1 MKHQIAIKTKDNVLS
16 VDDFKA
22 QGLTK
27 NDAIGVVLQTEVVG
41 MIISFDQ
48 WEEIWCSEANCK
60 EFNKVCGEAETLQTL
75 SGLELTRNIVK
86 QNEEDGEGMT
96 AAMRCWQYDKGG
108 LQWYLP
114 CLYELGTIIAYRNEL
129 NEVFEML
136 DADIFDE
143 DDCGWSSSES
153 YSHDAWSVNF
163 GNGYFYYTYYGKSN
177 STVVRAVSAFSP
189 LQRGD
194 FSSPSGNGNGEYPVP
209 PMTEEAAIEFLRSQG
224 YTGLI
229 SKQISI

>member
-1 MKHQIAIKTKDNVLS
+1 MKHQISIKTKGNVLS
-16 VDDFKA
+16 VNDFKT

-41 MIISFDQ
+41 MIISLDQ
-48 WEEIWCSEANCK
+48 WNEIWCSEDNCK

-75 SGLELTRNIVK
+75 SGLELTRSIVK
-86 QNEEDGEGMT
+86 QNKKDGENMT
-96 AAMRCWQYDKGG
+96 AAMRCWQYGKGG

-114 CLYELGTIIAYRNEL
+114 CLYELGTIIAYRDEL

-136 DADIFDE
+136 DADTFDE
-143 DDCGWSSSES
+143 GDWGWSSSEF
-153 YSHDAWSVNF
+153 YSHYAWIVYF
-163 GNGYFYYTYYGKSN
+163 GNGYYYTYCYKYS
-177 STVVRAVSAFSP
+177 SFVVRAVSAFSP
-189 LQRGD
+189 LERGD
-194 FSSPSGNGNGEYPVP
+194 FSSPSGNGNGEYPMP

-224 YTGLI
+224 YTGAI

>member
-27 NDAIGVVLQTEVVG
+27 NDAIGVVLQTEVIS

-48 WEEIWCSEANCK
+48 WKEIWCSEANCK
-60 EFNKVCGEAETLQTL
+60 EFNKVCSEAEALQAL

-86 QNEEDGEGMT
+86 QNEKDGENMT

-136 DADIFDE
+136 DVDIFDE
-143 DDCGWSSSES
+143 DDCGWSSSEY
-153 YSHDAWSVNF
+153 YSHGAWTVYFGDGNF
-163 GNGYFYYTYYGKSN
+163 TYSSKYYSY
-177 STVVRAVSAFSP
+177 VVRAVSAFSP

>member
-1 MKHQIAIKTKDNVLS
+1 MKHQILIKTKDNVFS
-16 VDDFKA
+16 IDDFKA

-27 NDAIGVVLQTEVVG
+27 NDAIGVVLQTETIG
-41 MIISFDQ
+41 MIVSLGQ
-48 WEEIWCSEANCK
+48 WKEIWYSEDNCK
-60 EFNKVCGEAETLQTL
+60 EFNEVCNEAEALQTL

-86 QNEEDGEGMT
+86 QNEKDGEGMT
-96 AAMRCWQYDKGG
+96 AAMRCWQYDKGD

-114 CLYELGTIIAYRNEL
+114 CLYELGTIIAYRDEL

-136 DADIFDE
+136 DAETLDE
-143 DDCGWSSSES
+143 NDWGWSSSGGG
-153 YSHDAWSVNF
+153 SHGAWGVYF
-163 GNGYFYYTYYGKSN
+163 GNGSFNGRYECYSG
-177 STVVRAVSAFSP
+177 VVRAVSAFSP

>member
-1 MKHQIAIKTKDNVLS
+1 MKHQITIKTKDNVLS

-27 NDAIGVVLQTEVVG
+27 NDVIGVVLQTEVIG
-41 MIISFDQ
+41 MIISLDQ
-48 WEEIWCSEANCK
+48 WNEIWCSEDNCK
-60 EFNKVCGEAETLQTL
+60 KFNKACCEAEALQTL
-75 SGLELTRNIVK
+75 SGLELTHNIVK
-86 QNEEDGEGMT
+86 QNEKDDENMT
-96 AAMRCWQYDKGG
+96 AAMRCWRYDKGG

-114 CLYELGTIIAYRNEL
+114 SLYELGTIIAYRVEL
-129 NEVFEML
+129 NEVFKML
-136 DADIFDE
+136 DAEALDE
-143 DDCGWSSSES
+143 DCWGWSSSERG
-153 YSHDAWSVNF
+153 SHHAWNVSF
-163 GNGYFYYTYYGKSN
+163 GTGYFGGYGSDKCGSG
-177 STVVRAVSAFSP
+177 TVRAVSAFSP

-194 FSSPSGNGNGEYPVP
+194 FSSPSGNDNGEYSVP

>member
-27 NDAIGVVLQTEVVG
+27 NDAIGVVLQTEVIG

-48 WEEIWCSEANCK
+48 WNEIWCSEDNCK
-60 EFNKVCGEAETLQTL
+60 EFNKACGEAEALQTL

-136 DADIFDE
+136 DVDIFDE
-143 DDCGWSSSES
+143 DDCGWSSSEYGS
-153 YSHDAWSVNF
+153 RNAWRVGF
-163 GNGYFYYTYYGKSN
+163 GGGSFGSYGKCDSY
-177 STVVRAVSAFSP
+177 VVRAVSAFSP

>member
-41 MIISFDQ
+41 MIISLDQ
-48 WEEIWCSEANCK
+48 WEEIWCSEDNCK
-60 EFNKVCGEAETLQTL
+60 EFNRVCGEAEALQTL
-75 SGLELTRNIVK
+75 SGQELTRNTIK
-86 QNEEDGEGMT
+86 QNEKDGENMT
-96 AAMRCWQYDKGG
+96 AAMRCWQYNKGG

-114 CLYELGTIIAYRNEL
+114 CLYELGTIIAYRDEL

-136 DADIFDE
+136 DAETLDE
-143 DDCGWSSSES
+143 NDWGWSSSEYGS
-153 YSHDAWSVNF
+153 YSAWNVYF
-163 GNGYFYYTYYGKSN
+163 GNGYFYGSYGKYN
-177 STVVRAVSAFSP
+177 SLVVRAVSAFSP

>member
-41 MIISFDQ
+41 MIISLDQ
-48 WEEIWCSEANCK
+48 WKEIWCSEDNCK
-60 EFNKVCGEAETLQTL
+60 EFNRVCGEAEALQTL
-75 SGLELTRNIVK
+75 SGQELTCNIVK

-129 NEVFEML
+129 NGVFEML

-143 DDCGWSSSES
+143 DDCGWSSSENNS
-153 YSHDAWSVNF
+153 YGAWYVNF
-163 GNGYFYYTYYGKSN
+163 GNGYFYNGNKYSSG
-177 STVVRAVSAFSP
+177 VVRAVSAFSP

>member
-16 VDDFKA
+16 VDGFKA

-48 WEEIWCSEANCK
+48 WNEIWCSEDNCK
-60 EFNKVCGEAETLQTL
+60 EFNKVCGEAEALQAL

-86 QNEEDGEGMT
+86 QNEKDGENMT

-136 DADIFDE
+136 DVDIFDE
-143 DDCGWSSSES
+143 DDCGWSSSEYSS
-153 YSHDAWSVNF
+153 YSAWHVYF
-163 GNGYFYYTYYGKSN
+163 GNGYFYSYGKYYSY
-177 STVVRAVSAFSP
+177 VVRAVSAFSP